1 MVSQS
6 ILKKVLMALTG
17 LGLVG
22 FLVTHLLGNFLL
34 YVGADKFNAYAL
46 MMESNK
52 MLIIP
57 AEIGLIGI
65 FLVHV
70 YNGIKL
76 HFENKAAR
84 PQNYEKRT
92 TLGESTFA
100 SRTMI
105 WTGFAIFFFLV
116 FHVKMFK
123 LTDEKYGPNGEMML
137 YQHVVNEFKE
147 PQVAIFYI
155 VSMLLLGL
163 HLSHA
168 LSSIFQTLGI
178 SKPGL
183 RPKLRHAGFFAGWGL
198 ALAFLAFPVWG
209 LLIAPKPET
218 KPKPLIPLTTSIE
231 PQKTDAAATK

>member
-1 MVSQS
+1 MASQS

-52 MLIIP
+52 LLIVP

-84 PQNYEKRT
+84 PQNYEERT
-92 TLGESTFA
+92 TLGQSTFA

-123 LTDEKYGPNGEMML
+123 FTDEKYGPNGEMQL

-147 PQVAIFYI
+147 PQVAIFYV
-155 VSMLLLGL
+155 VSMLMLGL

-178 SKPGL
+178 AKPGL

-198 ALAFLAFPVWG
+198 ALAFMAFPIWAMF
-209 LLIAPKPET
+209 IAPKPPEN
-218 KPKPLIPLTTSIE
+218 PKPLIPLTSSIE
-231 PQKTDAAATK
+231 TQKTDAAANK